1 MVTKNVLVHYK
12 DRMITIV
19 DVNLDMYQVIDL
31 FRAVRELAVEQGV
44 VLPEYAGFKW
54 HPPGRENQRWPLNT
68 DGDWVMLVHQ
78 WESVRGFV
86 IPIYVVE
93 LHVPSQLQ
101 KVVESLDGLQKA
113 KDKETVQCTSPCEPT
128 VDPSLNE
135 AGIWADNLIVTPSA
149 VYIDPNAALP
159 VQPMSKGTSHA
170 LKKPSTSGRQK
181 LQIRRPIP
189 RAAKNKPNASL
200 APSSLQPSLK
210 QANTVLEPVSSPS
223 RPLTRS
229 QSSPSTKSAV
239 PITPSSSQPSEAL
252 SQVVLSPTRPFTRSQ
267 KSPIPVEKREAE
279 PSSVATGRRT
289 KSRPQLLNT
298 EQSQSTLYSDQDL
311 SLVRVD
317 LDDFHDFDVL
327 ELGQP
332 QIPQLDVFD
341 SDVDEN
347 AEAQVEEYLES
358 DSEDSDFNVDEHEE
372 SDEVSLDDESDDN
385 EVVDDLDL
393 ELDTQPSEG
402 LSQVV
407 DDFDVVEGCTN
418 FTVKLKEHFCDC
430 KKWQITG
437 LPCKHGARCILRM
450 KGQLEDY
457 CAPCFSTDN
466 YRKLYDNI
474 IHPISDPCMCGDTS
488 LPTLDPPVELRRRGR
503 PEKHHRRESASWA
516 PVPQPEAQG
525 TRHFSGTKRCKQCK
539 QLGHT
544 SLTCGR
550 PRDESGRLMEK
561 YKKKRKTTTRP
572 VGRPRKTLC
581 TTGTSAG
588 TSDPTSTATEGLPSQ
603 FSQS

>member
-1 MVTKNVLVHYK
+1 MVSGFRLCGCVCLMYMHSLVTKNVLVHYK
-12 DRMITIV
+12 DRIITIV
-19 DVNLDMYQVIDL
+19 DVIDL
-31 FRAVRELAVEQGV
+31 FRDVRALAVEQGV

-113 KDKETVQCTSPCEPT
+113 KDKETVQCTSPCELT

-159 VQPMSKGTSHA
+159 VQPMSKGTPHA

-210 QANTVLEPVSSPS
+210 QANTVPEPVSSPS

-239 PITPSSSQPSEAL
+239 PITPSSSQPSEGL

-267 KSPIPVEKREAE
+267 KSPIPVGKREAE

-393 ELDTQPSEG
+393 ELDTEQRMRLG
-402 LSQVV
+402 HVDADGSQGHVIV
-407 DDFDVVEGCTN
+407 TKMAKVFKQGRLWSRNRDGSVS
-418 FTVKLKEHFCDC
+418 LKEGDIFTC
-430 KKWQITG
+430 KEDLLTV
-437 LPCKHGARCILRM
+437 M
-450 KGQLEDY
+450 KDY
-457 CAPCFSTDN
+457 CVQQGISL
-466 YRKLYDNI
+466 RKIRND
-474 IHPISDPCMCGDTS
+474 
-488 LPTLDPPVELRRRGR
+488 RRRYTQKCANVECTWRIHASVLVDKSTWMIRRHSG
-503 PEKHHRRESASWA
+503 KHI
-516 PVPQPEAQG
+516 
-525 TRHFSGTKRCKQCK
+525 
-539 QLGHT
+539 
-544 SLTCGR
+544 CGR
-550 PRDESGRLMEK
+550 NECNKSATSRWVASNLLSYYRANPNAAVENMEDFIMTK
-561 YKKKRKTTTRP
+561 YGVEVPKHTIWRAMKIMKNKF
-572 VGRPRKTLC
+572 
-581 TTGTSAG
+581 
-588 TSDPTSTATEGLPSQ
+588 EG
-603 FSQS
+603 FS